1 MPPTKT
7 RGRPRSEAARVKVL
21 AAARELLAE
30 GGIAAVTIEELAE
43 RTGVARPTIYRSWPN
58 AKAVAMAAL
67 MAQAVPPARRAA
79 RSTVRQA
86 LRSAIGELIAAFST
100 PIGRSAAA
108 LVASADSTTELA
120 KVFRHQVLLRSREM
134 VLEILRDGAKRGEI
148 RARLD
153 LEAAADLIMAPVF
166 FRLLVGHQPLGPDFP
181 ATLVDQALD
190 GLGAQRRPR
199 R

>member
-7 RGRPRSEAARVKVL
+7 RGRPRSEAARTNVL

-30 GGIAAVTIEELAE
+30 GGIAAVTIEELAA

-67 MAQAVPPARRAA
+67 MAETKPPTQRAA

-86 LRSAIGELIAAFST
+86 LRSVIGDLIAAFST

-148 RARLD
+148 RAGLD

-166 FRLLVGHQPLGPDFP
+166 FRLLVGHQPLRPDFP
-181 ATLVDQALD
+181 ETLLDQALG
-190 GLGAQRRPR
+190 GLGLPRRPR
-199 R
+199 P